1 MKRQKV
7 LLLLALTAALAV
19 GFFLLN
25 RSVPETAP
33 VENHDTMTT
42 TEPAAGPD
50 IVQDPPAEP
59 AQKAKTTAAVEPDPV
74 ASTQVEE
81 PVAEKIQENFQ
92 VAREAFQKK
101 DVIAKSKTE
110 EVHHMPRPT
119 LEAARRLG
127 EIAELEAQH
136 PEQAESFRE
145 FYLEC
150 ARDTDTITVI
160 RAQCL
165 DKYVKV
171 SKMDSAGQKQFVRD
185 FPEEVVRLYEAL
197 Q

>member
-1 MKRQKV
+1 MKRQNI
-7 LLLLALTAALAV
+7 LLLLALAALLAL
-19 GFFLLN
+19 GFILLKP
-25 RSVPETAP
+25 SAPETASD
-33 VENHDTMTT
+33 EHQDMMTT
-42 TEPAAGPD
+42 ESPAAVPD
-50 IVQDPPAEP
+50 LVQDPPAEP
-59 AQKAKTTAAVEPDPV
+59 AAPAEVTNTAESAPV
-74 ASTQVEE
+74 AAAEE
-81 PVAEKIQENFQ
+81 PVREKIQENFQ

-101 DVIAKSKTE
+101 AEIAKAKPE

-119 LEAARRLG
+119 LDAARRLG

-165 DKYVKV
+165 DKYLKIA
-171 SKMDSAGQKQFVRD
+171 KLDAAAQKQFVRA